1 MSGALP
7 IQFDPASLIMLNL
20 IMACMMFGV
29 SLSLTLDDFKRVIK
43 APVAPVAG
51 LLAQFLLLPAATC
64 LFTWLLNIDPEL
76 ALGMILVAS
85 CPGGSF
91 SNVMTWLGR
100 GNVAVSVS
108 MTAVSSLAATVLT
121 PINFAFYGWLNPHTR
136 EYLTQISLNPTGIL
150 VIVLLVLAVP
160 LLLGML
166 SGKRWPALVTR
177 SEKPLRVI
185 SLLVFLGFVAIAFSN
200 NFDLF
205 IERFH
210 SFFWLVVAHNLL
222 ALSLGYGMARLLRL
236 PLADRRAVT
245 MEVGIQNS
253 GLGLVILFTF
263 FPEAGGMMLIT
274 AFWGVWHLVSG
285 LTLSQIWA
293 RQSRRAEQIEQEQ
306 QQDAARRGAQQSL

>member
-1 MSGALP
+1 MAAVVFSP
-7 IQFDPASLIMLNL
+7 SSLVLLNL
-20 IMACMMFGV
+20 ILALMMFGV
-29 SLSLTLDDFKRVIK
+29 SLSLRLEDFKRVILSPI
-43 APVAPVAG
+43 APIAG
-51 LLAQFLLLPAATC
+51 LFAQFLLLPLMTC
-64 LFTWLLNIDPEL
+64 LLTWALNIDPEL

-91 SNVMTWLGR
+91 SNIMTWLAR

-121 PINFAFYGWLNPHTR
+121 PLNFAFYGWLNPHTR
-136 EYLTQISLNPTGIL
+136 EYLTQITIEPSSIL
-150 VIVLLVLAVP
+150 ILVLLVLAVP
-160 LLLGML
+160 LVLGMVTGRKL
-166 SGKRWPALVTR
+166 PDLVVR
-177 SEKPLRVI
+177 IQKPLRIV
-185 SLLVFLGFVAIAFSN
+185 SLLVLMGFVAIAFSSN
-200 NFDLF
+200 VALF

-222 ALSLGYGMARLLRL
+222 ALSLGYGIGRMLKL
-236 PLADRRAVT
+236 PIADRRAVT
-245 MEVGIQNS
+245 LEVGIQNS

-293 RQSRRAEQIEQEQ
+293 RIPYE
-306 QQDAARRGAQQSL
+306 

>member
-1 MSGALP
+1 MMAAVVFSP
-7 IQFDPASLIMLNL
+7 SSLVLLNL
-20 IMACMMFGV
+20 ILALMMFGV
-29 SLSLTLDDFKRVIK
+29 SLSLRLEDFKRVILSPI
-43 APVAPVAG
+43 APIAG
-51 LLAQFLLLPAATC
+51 LFAQFLLLPLMTC
-64 LFTWLLNIDPEL
+64 LLTWALNIDPEL

-91 SNVMTWLGR
+91 SNIMTWLAR

-121 PINFAFYGWLNPHTR
+121 PLNFAFYGWLNPHTR
-136 EYLTQISLNPTGIL
+136 EYLTQITIEPSSIL
-150 VIVLLVLAVP
+150 ILVLLVLAVP
-160 LLLGML
+160 LVLGMVTGRKL
-166 SGKRWPALVTR
+166 PDLVVR
-177 SEKPLRVI
+177 IQKPLRII
-185 SLLVFLGFVAIAFSN
+185 SLLVLMSFVAIAFSSN
-200 NFDLF
+200 VALF

-222 ALSLGYGMARLLRL
+222 ALSLGYGIGQMLKL
-236 PLADRRAVT
+236 PIADRRAVT
-245 MEVGIQNS
+245 LEVGIQNS

-293 RQSRRAEQIEQEQ
+293 RIPYE
-306 QQDAARRGAQQSL
+306 

>member
-7 IQFDPASLIMLNL
+7 IEFDPASLILLNV

-29 SLSLTLDDFKRVIK
+29 SLSLRLEDFKRIAL
-43 APVAPVAG
+43 APIAPLAG
-51 LLAQFLLLPAATC
+51 LFAQFLLLPLATC
-64 LFTWLLNIDPEL
+64 LFTWALKIDAEL

-91 SNVMTWLGR
+91 SNIMTWLAK

-108 MTAVSSLAATVLT
+108 MTAVSSMAATVLT
-121 PINFAFYGWLNPHTR
+121 PLNLAFYGWLNPYTR
-136 EYLTQISLNPTGIL
+136 EYLTQITLEPGGIL
-150 VIVLLVLAVP
+150 LLVLLVLALP
-160 LLLGML
+160 LVLGMVTGRQL
-166 SGKRWPALVTR
+166 PGLVAR
-177 SEKPLRVI
+177 SEKPLRIV

-210 SFFWLVVAHNLL
+210 SFFWLVVVHNLL
-222 ALSLGYGMARLLRL
+222 ALSLGYGMGVLLKL
-236 PLADRRAVT
+236 PVADRRAVT

-285 LTLSQIWA
+285 ITLSQIWA
-293 RQSRRAEQIEQEQ
+293 RTAH
-306 QQDAARRGAQQSL
+306 D